1 MNQHLRSLII
11 ILVVLAI
18 ALIQPIYRLAKKFEI
33 VTLGLDLKGG
43 VSVLLAAKPAPDQRI
58 TPEDMSALIEVI
70 RNRIDPQGQKEI
82 VLSLVGAQRVLVQ
95 VPGEKDP
102 QKILKLIGETALLE
116 WIDAGDTPLEEGTDI
131 SNRTDLK
138 VIFTGRDLADAYLAR
153 DARGRPAVGFTF
165 KADAA
170 ERFGEFTAN
179 NVNKYL
185 AVALDKR
192 IITSPIIRTA
202 IWGGRGIIEGNFNLD
217 EASLLARQLKG
228 GALPVPVTVLEN
240 RVVGPTLGK
249 ESIEKSMKAGIWAMV
264 AILVFMLVFYLLP
277 GAIADFA
284 LLLYAVLVV
293 GYLSLFNVTLTLP
306 GIAGVLLSIGMAI
319 DANIIIFERLK
330 EEIAWGKTLS
340 SAIEAAFARAWIA
353 ILDGN
358 LTTLI
363 AAVILFFFGT
373 GPIKGFAITLSVG
386 IIISMFSA
394 VFVTKFILGFV
405 ALKIR
410 RVGLY
415 VWGER

>member
-1 MNQHLRSLII
+1 
-11 ILVVLAI
+11 
-18 ALIQPIYRLAKKFEI
+18 
-33 VTLGLDLKGG
+33 
-43 VSVLLAAKPAPDQRI
+43 
-58 TPEDMSALIEVI
+58 
-70 RNRIDPQGQKEI
+70 
-82 VLSLVGAQRVLVQ
+82 
-95 VPGEKDP
+95 
-102 QKILKLIGETALLE
+102 
-116 WIDAGDTPLEEGTDI
+116 
-131 SNRTDLK
+131 
-138 VIFTGRDLADAYLAR
+138 
-153 DARGRPAVGFTF
+153 
-165 KADAA
+165 
-170 ERFGEFTAN
+170 
-179 NVNKYL
+179 
-185 AVALDKR
+185 
-192 IITSPIIRTA
+192 
-202 IWGGRGIIEGNFNLD
+202 
-217 EASLLARQLKG
+217 
-228 GALPVPVTVLEN
+228 LPVPVTVLEN